1 MSCAY
6 PRGPFSHSR
15 FRTVAA
21 KGAKSAK
28 TAGQSMFS
36 HPVQVRKS
44 AKNRAIEVCLR
55 RSEHVLGCEIPGQS
69 MFLRV
74 FQPSKPRFR
83 RSSGAKELLA
93 LMGAATD
100 LDSRPRSFSE
110 PRRTGSRSRAPRQRR
125 TALRAAPRA
134 CFGASRTAR
143 QVLVPGSERF
153 PGARTRHVWGLWTL
167 NPLKTHQRG
176 SQGPLSRF
184 PRSRTP
190 AVTDASSARAGAA
203 CESAS
208 RSP

>member
-1 MSCAY
+1 MRVPAR
-6 PRGPFSHSR
+6 PVFALTVSHRSR
-15 FRTVAA
+15 ERCEKCENRRSKYVFAPCS
-21 KGAKSAK
+21 GAKKCEKQGYRGVFAQVSAC
-28 TAGQSMFS
+28 FR
-36 HPVQVRKS
+36 VR
-44 AKNRAIEVCLR
+44 NT
-55 RSEHVLGCEIPGQS
+55 RSEHVFARIS
-69 MFLRV
+69 
-74 FQPSKPRFR
+74 
-83 RSSGAKELLA
+83 A
-93 LMGAATD
+93 LKT
-100 LDSRPRSFSE
+100 SFSQVKWCE
-110 PRRTGSRSRAPRQRR
+110 RASSAHRERRRTWIHALRASLSRDGRVLVPRAPRQRR

-184 PRSRTP
+184 PRSQTP